1 MQYSLSDMVIPT
13 RRLVTFFCLFI
24 CGWVPLLALAQSK
37 VTISRAGQGNTV
49 AIHQSSGNETEY
61 QLEVSSDMDSW
72 KPWALSWGPFQEYL
86 DLGEVADSARFY
98 RIKDMNSKEAPDWTN
113 QLGLNPEPLAS
124 APRYKGDLT
133 WVKFAI
139 PLDQSGNVYFQNSRA
154 FPFHFDFATRFLP
167 AFSGMN
173 VTEFENISL
182 IPATQEVVLG
192 AVLFPSNPL
201 VRELGIQFVGREFF
215 SSEKVLNWLNLV
227 SQRLRL
233 EGDWQ
238 VFYMPTFEQKERA
251 VEEASLFKQQGFPV
265 DSPSRWVMEDALY
278 SEGWALG
285 RLQFVDANELEDA
298 FSKGNLLS
306 TDILILD
313 SVPAEVP
320 PVAGII
326 VLSPATP
333 NAHVAILAKS
343 QGIPFA
349 FVADQHKQ
357 AQLMHWVG
365 DDALFIASE
374 NEQIPDI
381 KTLRVETQLT
391 DEQKD
396 QLLALKQAPKLDY
409 TSFEHANQLTFQVAD
424 LTPEH
429 LSFVGGKAA
438 NLGFLLRSLPDHA
451 PQEAIA
457 FSFDLWTEF
466 MAQTMSSG
474 LTLKEMIAIELNAL
488 KFPVED
494 PAHFSLRLRAIRTWI
509 KDEASFSVYQQQ
521 KIIQA
526 LEPLDANRR
535 IRFRS
540 STNVEDSEY
549 FSGAGLYDSF
559 SGCLADEQDQ
569 DDEGPSACDST
580 KKNERGVFRAIQKVF
595 ASFYNEN
602 AFIERLRRGV
612 NEDEVGMA
620 ILAHYSFP
628 DQMERANGVAT
639 LKLEQREDGTL
650 ELIEGTLVTQKD
662 AVSVAN
668 PDSVAAPEVVALVVS
683 NEGDITHEVVQAS
696 GLVQL
701 GATVLDWPEGYT
713 LLTELLRQAS
723 DSYLEFFVDKTEV
736 WLDFEYKYISPGSF
750 VIKQIRELPVVPVTG
765 QLPPVTFSNVDA
777 FEVVQGE
784 FGDMMARHRLKS
796 IWRFQSWGIIGE
808 DLPQNPV
815 DLLNVD
821 LEFLHDHKKM
831 RFEGNLNALPG
842 AEVRVNSKSLIAD
855 WYWGEDQDRVDYR
868 LEFDFLYRLDQRPS
882 PFLDLSD
889 AEIELTAHY
898 ATRRPEL
905 DLWRNRVTMINQD
918 SVKLADIDPADTKLG
933 FPHVTWKRRVKGAE
947 EGVSI
952 SSQFFIGTYKFRGET
967 PWILKTM
974 VLQGWGGTNIAAK
987 DLDPFELHS
996 TFSQTYFPGHHNF
1009 IETLILEPRLEPNF
1023 PEQLLT
1029 EMESR
1034 NIRAWILMHDSANV
1048 NPTLTSKI
1056 QVLTLDNRL
1065 IDL

>member
-1 MQYSLSDMVIPT
+1 MQYSLSNMVIPS

-24 CGWVPLLALAQSK
+24 CGWVPSLALAQSK

-61 QLEVSSDMDSW
+61 QLEVSSDMASW

-86 DLGEVADSARFY
+86 DLRGMADSARFY
-98 RIKDMNSKEAPDWTN
+98 RIKEMNSKEAPDWTN
-113 QLGLNPEPLAS
+113 QLGLNPEPVAS
-124 APRYKGDLT
+124 LPRYEGDLS

-167 AFSGMN
+167 AFSGMD
-173 VTEFENISL
+173 VMEFEGVSL
-182 IPATQEVVLG
+182 NPGTQEVALG
-192 AVLFPSNPL
+192 AVLFPSDPA
-201 VRELGIQFVGREFF
+201 VREIGIQFIGKESF
-215 SSEKVLNWLNLV
+215 SLETVLSWLDLV
-227 SQRLRL
+227 WHRVRLG
-233 EGDWQ
+233 EDWQ
-238 VFYMPTFEQKERA
+238 KFYMPTFEQRDKAYEEQALFRER
-251 VEEASLFKQQGFPV
+251 GFPV

-349 FVADQHKQ
+349 FVADQYKQ

-365 DDALFIASE
+365 EDALFIAGE

-381 KTLRVETQLT
+381 KTLRVGTQLT
-391 DEQKD
+391 DAQKD
-396 QLLALKQAPKLDY
+396 QLLALKQLPKLDY
-409 TSFEHANQLTFQVAD
+409 TPVQPADQLIFRVAD
-424 LTPEH
+424 LTPDH
-429 LSFVGGKAA
+429 LQFVGGKAA
-438 NLGFLLRSLPDHA
+438 NLGFLLRSLPGHA

-457 FSFDLWTEF
+457 FSFDLWTEY

-559 SGCLADEQDQ
+559 SGCLADDLDH
-569 DDEGPSACDST
+569 DDDGPSACDPT
-580 KKNERGVFRAIQKVF
+580 KGNERGVFRAIQKVF

-602 AFIERLRRGV
+602 AFLERLRRSV
-612 NEDEVGMA
+612 DEDEVGMA

-628 DQMERANGVAT
+628 DDIERANGVGT
-639 LKLEQREDGTL
+639 LKVMKKGDGAL
-650 ELIEGTLVTQKD
+650 NLLGGTLVTQKD

-668 PDSVAAPEVVALVVS
+668 PDGVAVPEVVALLAS
-683 NEGDITHEVVQAS
+683 SEGDITHAMEQAS

-701 GATVLDWPEGYT
+701 GATVLSWPEDYT
-713 LLTELLRQAS
+713 LLTELLLQAS
-723 DSYLEFFVDKTEV
+723 ASYLNFFEDKAEV
-736 WLDFEYKYISPGSF
+736 LLDFEYKYISPGSF
-750 VIKQIRELPVVPVTG
+750 VIKQIRELPVAPVTG

-796 IWRFQSWGIIGE
+796 IWRFQSWGVIGE

-821 LEFLHDHKKM
+821 LEFLHNHKKM

-842 AEVRVNSKSLIAD
+842 AEIRVNSKSLIAD

-882 PFLDLSD
+882 PFLNLSD

-898 ATRRPEL
+898 ATRRPKL
-905 DLWRNRVTMINQD
+905 DLWRNRVTMINQE

-933 FPHVTWKRRVKGAE
+933 FPHVTWRRRVKGAE
-947 EGVSI
+947 EGLSI

-1029 EMESR
+1029 EMKSR
-1034 NIRAWILMHDSANV
+1034 NIRAWILMYDSANV
-1048 NPTLTSKI
+1048 SPTLTSKI